1 MPVTISWEEH
11 MEKMK
16 QCASTGMNVG
26 IVIGLVI
33 AALIVLIAKVL

>member
-1 MPVTISWEEH
+1 MPITISWEEH

-26 IVIGLVI
+26 IVIGMAIAVI
-33 AALIVLIAKVL
+33 IMFLAKVL

>member
-26 IVIGLVI
+26 IVIGLMIAVI
-33 AALIVLIAKVL
+33 IMFLAKVL